1 MKKRKGVA
9 LILTVILMMFLS
21 LITLHLLYKL
31 NEDAIIEGKLQNM
44 ISSTYIAD
52 AGVEDV
58 IAHVEQDINWT
69 PPSNWKTSF
78 KGNPEKEFPAGS
90 GNGYNVPNF
99 SSILLPPGTNKI
111 ITFTVNGYSKNYLK
125 KITVT
130 ISATLINPNDKKAY
144 VKVISE
150 QD

>member
-1 MKKRKGVA
+1 MKNRKGFA

-21 LITLHLLYKL
+21 LVALHLLYKL
-31 NEDAIIEGKLQNM
+31 HEDAIIEGKLQNM

-52 AGVEDV
+52 AGIQDV
-58 IAHVEQDINWT
+58 IANVEKNINWT
-69 PPSNWKTSF
+69 PSNWGTSF
-78 KGNPEKEFPAGS
+78 KGYPGKEFPSGS
-90 GNGYNVPNF
+90 GNGYNVPSF
-99 SSILLPPGTNKI
+99 SSILLPPGTNRI

-125 KITVT
+125 KITVI
-130 ISATLINPNDKKAY
+130 ISATRLAPLGNDAY